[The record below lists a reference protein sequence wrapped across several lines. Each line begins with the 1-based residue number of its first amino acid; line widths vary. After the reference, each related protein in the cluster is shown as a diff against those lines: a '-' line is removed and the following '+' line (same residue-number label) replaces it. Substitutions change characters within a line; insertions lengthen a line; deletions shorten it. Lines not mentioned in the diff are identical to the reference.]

1 MRQVVAYKRLLKQ
14 KKIKKLSGTKSALGR
29 LQEVVVYRGS
39 NCKAL
44 TGKVSV
50 FWIAGRL
57 WKVVAYERWLHMDVR
72 LYSKIV

>member
-14 KKIKKLSGTKSALGR
+14 KKIKKLSGTKIALGR
-29 LQEVVVYRGS
+29 LPEVVVYKS

-50 FWIAGRL
+50 FWIGGRL
-57 WKVVAYERWLHMDVR
+57 WKVVGYERW
-72 LYSKIV
+72 I